1 MTNATLLQRVISK
14 DGSLLQPSKPITAVD
29 SSFLDNS
36 QLDGYLYGT
45 FSLGPSWIF
54 VSFQIRNPF
63 TVTLRDFW
71 PPLKVENSFSFPTL
85 LAYRTFASSSD
96 CLDGADAI
104 QSGCV
109 TMVAIK
115 DDVSV
120 NSSDSIFV
128 VPSSSFE
135 SPGSDLSPAVVTVFQ
150 ECPHNGVFFLGEL
163 NKYVSLSPKRFKL
176 LTCTKEG
183 ISVMIQGS
191 KDEIVELTFLL
202 PRTIGTKIWYEVSKE
217 KVKISYKDTLVRVD
231 FRMTD
236 HPNRETIFATR
247 EE

>member
-14 DGSLLQPSKPITAVD
+14 DGYLLQPSKPITAVD

-45 FSLGPSWIF
+45 YSLGPSWIF

-71 PPLKVENSFSFPTL
+71 PTVKVEQSLTSL
-85 LAYRTFASSSD
+85 MLAYRTFASSSD

-115 DDVSV
+115 DDVST
-120 NSSDSIFV
+120 NSSGSIFV

-135 SPGSDLSPAVVTVFQ
+135 SPGSDLSPTVVTVFQ

-163 NKYVSLSPKRFKL
+163 NKYVALSPRRFKS

-202 PRTIGTKIWYEVSKE
+202 PRTIDTKIWYEVWQE
-217 KVKISYKDTLVRVD
+217 KVNISEKDALARVD

-236 HPNRETIFATR
+236 HMNREMIFVTR